1 MHKMDLKHKLLGL
14 TNYIKLPMTFNTV
27 NFIYGF
33 ICYFTKGSA
42 TKVMLTTQM
51 LSADSARRTTVDNKG
66 IKQERDS
73 QIDTSGNQT
82 GS

>member
-42 TKVMLTTQM
+42 TKVMLTT
-51 LSADSARRTTVDNKG
+51 
-66 IKQERDS
+66 
-73 QIDTSGNQT
+73 
-82 GS
+82 